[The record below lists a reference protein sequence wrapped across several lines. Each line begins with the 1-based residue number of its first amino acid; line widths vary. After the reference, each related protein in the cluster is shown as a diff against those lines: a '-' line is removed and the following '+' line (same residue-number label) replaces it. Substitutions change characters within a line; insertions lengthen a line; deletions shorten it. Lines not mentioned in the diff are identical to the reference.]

1 MNGTDKRTTSF
12 DLLRQ
17 HGHSCADEMFA
28 ALYAIAFVVLL
39 GCAFMQMRQG
49 WSVRPERSAM
59 KAVAR
64 DRTGLR
70 TIHPEL
76 LDSNGQLIKD
86 DLLTVSFE
94 NHSDGP
100 LTSPGAQPGY

>member
-1 MNGTDKRTTSF
+1 MG
-12 DLLRQ
+12 
-17 HGHSCADEMFA
+17 HGSIDAVDRVEMFA
-28 ALYAIAFVVLL
+28 VLYAIAFFVLL

-49 WSVRPERSAM
+49 WSARSQQPRANTT
-59 KAVAR
+59 VR
-64 DRTGLR
+64 DRTGVK

-76 LDSNGQLIKD
+76 LDEHGQLIKD

-94 NHSDGP
+94 NVSDGP

>member
-1 MNGTDKRTTSF
+1 
-12 DLLRQ
+12 
-17 HGHSCADEMFA
+17 MFA
-28 ALYAIAFVVLL
+28 VLYGIAFVALL

-49 WSVRPERSAM
+49 WSARAQQPRANTVM
-59 KAVAR
+59 R
-64 DRTGLR
+64 DRTGLK

-76 LDSNGQLIKD
+76 LDGNGQLIKD

-94 NHSDGP
+94 NMPDGP